1 MTDFGIAYSG
11 TGDSY
16 NIILNSFTEQS
27 IPRTYSNEN
36 GLSVGL
42 AGSTILAGPSYAQK
56 RIWAISA
63 VVNKETALEI
73 DAMFRSWDQDR
84 SSGLAA
90 ACGIVDRTFGPDISA
105 NATFSTAPSFQ
116 YVNKNYIIVSFGL
129 TEV

>member
-11 TGDSY
+11 TSDSY
-16 NIILNSFTEQS
+16 NIILKDFTEES

-42 AGSTILAGPSYAQK
+42 AGSTILTGPSYAQK

-63 VVNKETALEI
+63 VVDKETALDI
-73 DAMFRSWDQDR
+73 DAMFRSWDEDR
-84 SSGLAA
+84 SNGVAA
-90 ACGIVDRTFGPDISA
+90 ACGIVDRTFGPDVSA
-105 NATFSTAPSFQ
+105 DVIFSTAPSFQ
-116 YVNKNYIIVSFGL
+116 YINKNYIVVSFGL